1 MDLLLLIL
9 IVLAVL
15 SIGGWGY
22 GTYAYRPAV
31 TTDVVAAPA
40 SPAWASPLGIL
51 GLLLVIGLLIMLFT
65 GWRPVFVAA

>member
-22 GTYAYRPAV
+22 GYYGPRPVV
-31 TTDVVAAPA
+31 TGDAVAAPA
-40 SPAWASPLGIL
+40 AWASPLGIL
-51 GLLLVIGLLIMLFT
+51 GLLAVIALCVMLFT
-65 GWRPVFVAA
+65 GWRPFVIG